1 MAYHAWFI
9 GPVSTSSSTTPTRF
23 HGSYD
28 GSRPLGSSW
37 ESGELRFN
45 DDGVMFDAAVGEVV
59 VTVVSVVVVAA
70 MELVP
75 FGRDRFAL
83 RN

>member
-45 DDGVMFDAAVGEVV
+45 DDGVMFDAAVDWRGQQLLPDAERKQG
-59 VTVVSVVVVAA
+59 
-70 MELVP
+70 L
-75 FGRDRFAL
+75 
-83 RN
+83 